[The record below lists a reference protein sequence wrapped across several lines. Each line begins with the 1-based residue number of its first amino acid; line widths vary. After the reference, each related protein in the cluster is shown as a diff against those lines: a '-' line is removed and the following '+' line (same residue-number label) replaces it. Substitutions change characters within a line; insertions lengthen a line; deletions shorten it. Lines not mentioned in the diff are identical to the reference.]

1 MLCPMGKRLKKHPDL
16 RLTAGT
22 AANDGARAVGPA
34 PPAADMEL
42 LDAYS
47 RAVVGVVEAVGPA
60 VVNIGVE
67 HKPPHSRPHSKG
79 EGNRMVGAG
88 SGLVV
93 TPDGYLLTNHHV
105 VHGAHELS
113 VSFTDGSAVTGVV
126 VGSDAA
132 TDLAVVR
139 AEAAGLPYC
148 AFGDSARLKVGQLA
162 IAMGNPLG
170 FESSVSAGV
179 VSALGRSMRSQSGRL
194 IENIIQHTA
203 PLNPGNSGGPLLDS
217 RAQVVGVNTAI
228 IAHAQ
233 GIGFAIPANTAQWV
247 LSQILQ
253 HGRVRRGYLGIAGRE
268 RPIERRL
275 ARALALPYER
285 AVEVISV
292 EPQGPAARGG
302 LHAGDWVIALNN
314 EAVRHV
320 DDMHRLLGEVALGKA
335 VELTVVRRARVMK
348 LAVVPVESTE

>member
-1 MLCPMGKRLKKHPDL
+1 MRLV
-16 RLTAGT
+16 AGQ
-22 AANDGARAVGPA
+22 AAGGGTRVAS
-34 PPAADMEL
+34 PAAPADTDL

-60 VVNIGVE
+60 VVNIRVA
-67 HKPPHSRPHSKG
+67 HKRLRTQG
-79 EGNRMVGAG
+79 ENPRLAGAG
-88 SGLVV
+88 SGFVV

-113 VSFTDGSAVTGVV
+113 VSFTDGSAVPGVV

-139 AEAAGLPYC
+139 AQAAGLRYC

-162 IAMGNPLG
+162 IAVGNPLG

-179 VSALGRSMRSQSGRL
+179 VSALGRSMRSESGRL

-203 PLNPGNSGGPLLDS
+203 PLNPGNSGGPLLDW
-217 RAQVVGVNTAI
+217 RARVAGVNTAI
-228 IAHAQ
+228 IPYAQ

-247 LSQILQ
+247 LSQVLS

-268 RPIERRL
+268 RPIDRRL
-275 ARALALPYER
+275 ARALELPHER
-285 AVEVISV
+285 AVEVVSV
-292 EPQGPAARGG
+292 EADGPAARGG
-302 LHAGDWVIALNN
+302 VRAGDWVIALSGQT
-314 EAVRHV
+314 VRHV
-320 DDMHRLLGEVALGKA
+320 DDLHRLLGELPLGEA
-335 VELTVVRRARVMK
+335 VELTLVRGARVTK
-348 LAVVPVESTE
+348 VEVTPVESSE

>member
-1 MLCPMGKRLKKHPDL
+1 MGKHSKKDRHL
-16 RLTAGT
+16 WLTAGPAVNGGGH
-22 AANDGARAVGPA
+22 AAGPA
-34 PPAADMEL
+34 APGSDAEL

-47 RAVVGVVEAVGPA
+47 QAVVGVVETVGPA
-60 VVNIGVE
+60 VVNIRV
-67 HKPPHSRPHSKG
+67 RRAATDA
-79 EGNRMVGAG
+79 EGPRSPRERGNHRGLVAGAG
-88 SGLVV
+88 SGFVV

-105 VHGAHELS
+105 VQGAHELS
-113 VSFTDGSAVTGVV
+113 VSFTDGTAVPGVV

-139 AEAAGLPYC
+139 AQAAGLAY
-148 AFGDSARLKVGQLA
+148 AALGDSARLRVGQLA

-179 VSALGRSMRSQSGRL
+179 VGALGRSMRSDSGRL

-217 RAQVVGVNTAI
+217 RARVVGVNTAI

-247 LSQILQ
+247 LSQILH

-268 RPIERRL
+268 RPIGRRL
-275 ARALALPYER
+275 ARGLGLAFER
-285 AVEVISV
+285 AVEVLSV
-292 EPQGPAARGG
+292 EAGGPAARAG
-302 LHAGDWVIALNN
+302 LRVGDWVIALNGTP
-314 EAVRHV
+314 VRHV
-320 DDMHRLLGEVALGKA
+320 DDMHRLLGEVALGKEVA
-335 VELTVVRRARVMK
+335 LTLVRGTQKME
-348 LAVVPVESTE
+348 LAVVPVESA